1 MTFLSDTTVV
11 DEAPGGGSGD
21 EARRVQ
27 RRSAVVRSEERV
39 EALRLA
45 LVQEKRKLH
54 QASVRERGI
63 REGVV
68 GRVMW
73 DLLEQGRLEPSMA
86 ALIRDEVR
94 ARLTPA
100 QVEAFRN
107 KAFE

>member
-1 MTFLSDTTVV
+1 MTFLSDGAFP
-11 DEAPGGGSGD
+11 DEGPAGGGGD
-21 EARRVQ
+21 ESRRVQ
-27 RRSAVVRSEERV
+27 RPIAVARSEQRLA
-39 EALRLA
+39 ALRLA

-54 QASVRERGI
+54 EASAREQGI

-68 GRVMW
+68 GRAVW
-73 DLLEQGRLEPSMA
+73 DLLEQGRLERSVA

-100 QVEAFRN
+100 QAAAFRN